1 MTGQWMTGQWMTG
14 QWMTGQWMT
23 GQWMTGQWMTG
34 QWMTGQWMTG
44 QWMTGPVD
52 DQRLKVLSGGIFPR
66 LILLISGHEKT
77 GPKAGLFGLDLGGFV
92 YQPYN

>member
-1 MTGQWMTGQWMTG
+1 VDDRPVDDRPVDDRPVDDRPVDDRPVDDRPVDDRPVDDRPVDDR
-14 QWMTGQWMT
+14 
-23 GQWMTGQWMTG
+23 
-34 QWMTGQWMTG
+34 
-44 QWMTGPVD
+44 PVD